1 MIPEAT
7 TVASRTDSRTI
18 GLYEGP
24 TMGTY
29 STQPFG
35 SDAAEE
41 FKAALVDQMMK
52 PILLVLRRKRS
63 AWRHYDTARAAVQ
76 FVISHNPTILGGPQL
91 VPALQ
96 ALVRIRGD
104 QEWLDS
110 WNEPKKIARALD
122 DEIDAVIRRMESMPE
137 YILFPR
143 YRDDGGRP
151 RRPPPRLRGN
161 ATSLFGDRESPADA
175 RVRARAELPGASRV

>member
-1 MIPEAT
+1 
-7 TVASRTDSRTI
+7 
-18 GLYEGP
+18 
-24 TMGTY
+24 MGTY

-52 PILLVLRRKRS
+52 PLRLVVGRKTLRS
-63 AWRHYDTARAAVQ
+63 ARYHYDEARAAVQ
-76 FVISHNPTILGGPQL
+76 FVLSHNPEILGGPPL

-104 QEWLDS
+104 QEWLDNWDDS
-110 WNEPKKIARALD
+110 KKIARTLD
-122 DEIDAVIRRMESMPE
+122 SEIDAVIKRMESMPA

-151 RRPPPRLRGN
+151 RRPAARLRGN
-161 ATSLFGDRESPADA
+161 ATALFGDRETHADA
-175 RVRARAELPGASRV
+175 RARARAELDECKALVRALRTPSARVA